1 MEFTFL
7 RPWAPQLLSLLRIF
21 AAASFLT
28 HGLMK
33 YFSWPG
39 PFPGQLTAPFYIAG
53 VLEIVG
59 GILLLIGLFSRP
71 VAFIL
76 AAQMAVAFFVYHFS
90 RNFFPV
96 LNGGEAAMLFCFIF
110 LYITAAGPGPWS
122 VDAATRRE

>member
-7 RPWAPQLLSLLRIF
+7 RPWAPQILSLIRII
-21 AAASFLT
+21 AAASFIT

-33 YFSWPG
+33 FLGWPA
-39 PFPGQLTAPFYIAG
+39 PFPGALTTPFYIAG

-76 AAQMAVAFFVYHFS
+76 AGEMAVAYFLYHMPS
-90 RNFFPV
+90 NFFPV
-96 LNGGEAAMLFCFIF
+96 LNRGEAAMLFCFLF
-110 LYITAAGPGPWS
+110 LYFAAAGPGPWS
-122 VDAATRRE
+122 VDAAMRRE

>member
-7 RPWAPQLLSLLRIF
+7 RPWAPQILSLIRIV
-21 AAASFLT
+21 AAASFIT

-33 YFSWPG
+33 FFGWPA
-39 PFPGQLTAPFYIAG
+39 PFPGTLTTPYYIAG

-59 GILLLIGLFSRP
+59 GTLLLIGLFSRP

-76 AAQMAVAFFVYHFS
+76 AGQMAVAFFVYHMPS
-90 RNFFPV
+90 NFFPV
-96 LNGGEAAMLFCFIF
+96 LNRGEAAMLFCFLF

-122 VDAATRRE
+122 IDAAMRRE